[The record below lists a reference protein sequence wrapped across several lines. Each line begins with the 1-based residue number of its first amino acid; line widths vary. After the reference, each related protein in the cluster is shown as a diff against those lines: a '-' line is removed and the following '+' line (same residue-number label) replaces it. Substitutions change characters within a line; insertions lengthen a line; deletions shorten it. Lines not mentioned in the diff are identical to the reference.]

1 MILAGVD
8 AGSRTTKAVL
18 WDEDHHAVLASGL
31 IDQGIDQCELARSLV
46 ERLLRETG
54 RSLADVR
61 ATIALARLLR
71 EKQPRLFAWGL
82 EMRDRFQVERILSV
96 QAPSPLVL
104 TSGLIPASR
113 GCTTLVLAL
122 AEICRRLDHADYF
135 PAYEMLLDDLRE
147 QFKADAVEL
156 KLFSAENLEQAVN
169 QRQAVPMLFDDFM
182 KKGKPRCGALKREQ
196 LQYLFGSLAAETG
209 SVALIPLTHKHVEGV
224 LAIGSRDPQR
234 FHPGKDTEFL
244 QRLGD
249 LVSHALGRIKPLEKE

>member
-1 MILAGVD
+1 MSDGMGYDDKLEADIADYLREHGD
-8 AGSRTTKAVL
+8 FFSRHPDL
-18 WDEDHHAVLASGL
+18 LLDLHLPHHAGKGTV
-31 IDQGIDQCELARSLV
+31 SLV
-46 ERLLRETG
+46 ERQTQLLRNKANEY
-54 RSLADVR
+54 RSQLEQIISV
-61 ATIALARLLR
+61 ARENDDLN
-71 EKQPRLFAWGL
+71 
-82 EMRDRFQVERILSV
+82 
-96 QAPSPLVL
+96 
-104 TSGLIPASR
+104 
-113 GCTTLVLAL
+113 
-122 AEICRRLDHADYF
+122 RRLHQLTLTLIETDDLNNLMAT
-135 PAYEMLLDDLRE
+135 LLDDLRE

-182 KKGKPRCGALKREQ
+182 EKCKPRCGALKREQ